1 METICDMA
9 GVAVEGT
16 EALAD
21 VASGKSTMIEA
32 MDRTGRAA
40 VAAGCRYCSGAL
52 KGFIITSVPFGP
64 LVVKLLGGL
73 FEHME
78 SPRFFNNVYTTV
90 RDLAVATWEGA
101 KSAAGE
107 IVSIPL
113 SLLS

>member
-16 EALAD
+16 EALVD

-32 MDRTGRAA
+32 MDRTSRAA

-52 KGFIITSVPFGP
+52 KGYVMTSVPFGP
-64 LVVKLLGGL
+64 LVAKLLGGL

-78 SPRFFNNVYTTV
+78 SPQFFNNVYTTL
-90 RDLAVATWEGA
+90 RDLTVATWEGA
-101 KSAAGE
+101 KSVVKEA
-107 IVSIPL
+107 VSNPL